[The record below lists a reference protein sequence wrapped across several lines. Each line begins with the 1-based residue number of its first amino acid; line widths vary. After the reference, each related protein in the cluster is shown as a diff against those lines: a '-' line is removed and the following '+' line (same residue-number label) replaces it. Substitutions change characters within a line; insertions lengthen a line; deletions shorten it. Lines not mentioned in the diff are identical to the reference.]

1 MNRFR
6 WRKNSWKPAPPT
18 WGAAA
23 ITGLGCALP
32 LLLGLFSGHP
42 GFLWATLGAFQAARA
57 NPLHRL
63 GMLRML
69 LQISLGACSVALGYW
84 AASYPLLSMG
94 LFACYGLLLAW
105 LQRYGNE
112 AGKLGIGLAIC
123 LCLGQGQYGVGD
135 FNNPQAIAMLFVL
148 GGLLV
153 MLLAFGLR
161 GLHGLRMWPYMPR
174 LLSVIRVLRRRARRT
189 SARQWRLQAL
199 THLLAA
205 ALGGLLVVLA
215 DLAHGYWLT
224 LAILIVLQMDVQR
237 SLARALQAGL
247 GVLCAA
253 ALLIYLGYGLADPP
267 LMVMILLPLLVLSRA
282 FQAHHYRLF
291 VLQTTL
297 SFILLTETLA
307 LNWDMPQIR
316 LINAAIGIGV
326 ALAVTLLVY
335 VLRRLIARLALRK
348 TGRSTVTAA
357 DHGTSRDRDDS
368 ITPKR

>member
-1 MNRFR
+1 MKKSLRRIKN
-6 WRKNSWKPAPPT
+6 WRPAPPT
-18 WGAAA
+18 WGAAI

-32 LLLGLFSGHP
+32 LLLGLSSGHA

-84 AASYPLLSMG
+84 AASYPLLSMA
-94 LFACYGLLLAW
+94 LFASYGLLLAW

-123 LCLGQGQYGVGD
+123 LCLGQGQYGVSD

-174 LLSVIRVLRRRARRT
+174 LLSVIRVLRRRARRG
-189 SARQWRLQAL
+189 SARQWHLQAL

-205 ALGGLLVVLA
+205 GLGGLLVVVANLS
-215 DLAHGYWLT
+215 HGYWLT
-224 LAILIVLQMDVQR
+224 LAILVMLQMDVQR
-237 SLARALQAGL
+237 SLLRALQASL
-247 GVLCAA
+247 GILAVA
-253 ALLIYLGYGLADPP
+253 ALLIYLGYSLVDPP

-307 LNWDMPQIR
+307 ANWDMPQVR
-316 LINAAIGIGV
+316 LVNAAIGIGV
-326 ALAVTLLVY
+326 ALGVVLLMY
-335 VLRRLIARLALRK
+335 LLRQLSARLALRK
-348 TGRSTVTAA
+348 AGRATATTVGH
-357 DHGTSRDRDDS
+357 DPSRDRDPV
-368 ITPKR
+368 TPER

>member
-1 MNRFR
+1 MKKAL
-6 WRKNSWKPAPPT
+6 WRRNSWKPAPPT

-69 LQISLGACSVALGYW
+69 LQIALGACSAGLGFW
-84 AASYPLLSMG
+84 AASYPLISMG

-123 LCLGQGQYGVGD
+123 LCLGQGQYGIGD

-148 GGLLV
+148 GGLWV

-161 GLHGLRMWPYMPR
+161 GMNALRMWPYMPR

-205 ALGGLLVVLA
+205 ALGGLIVVIA
-215 DLAHGYWLT
+215 DLPRGYWLT
-224 LAILIVLQMDVQR
+224 LAILVVLQMDVQR
-237 SLARALQAGL
+237 SLARALQASL
-247 GVLCAA
+247 GILCIAA
-253 ALLIYLGYGLADPP
+253 ILIYMGYSLVDPP

-282 FQAHHYRLF
+282 FQAYHYRLF

-307 LNWDMPQIR
+307 LDWDMPQVR
-316 LINAAIGIGV
+316 LINATIGV
-326 ALAVTLLVY
+326 GIALGVTLLVY
-335 VLRRLIARLALRK
+335 LVRQLIARLALRK
-348 TGRSTVTAA
+348 TGRPASTAS
-357 DHGTSRDRDDS
+357 DHDISRDRDDS
-368 ITPKR
+368 LTP

>member
-1 MNRFR
+1 MKKPL
-6 WRKNSWKPAPPT
+6 WRRNGWRPGPPA

-69 LQISLGACSVALGYW
+69 TQIALGACSAGLGFW
-84 AASYPLLSMG
+84 AASYPLISMG
-94 LFACYGLLLAW
+94 LFAFYGLLLAW

-123 LCLGQGQYGVGD
+123 LCLGQGQYGMGD

-148 GGLLV
+148 GGLWV

-161 GLHGLRMWPYMPR
+161 GLHRLRMWPYMPR
-174 LLSVIRVLRRRARRT
+174 LFSVIRVLRSRARRI
-189 SARQWRLQAL
+189 SARRWRLQAL

-205 ALGGLLVVLA
+205 ALGGLIVVLA
-215 DLAHGYWLT
+215 DLPRGYWLT
-224 LAILIVLQMDVQR
+224 LAILTVLQMDVQR
-237 SLARALQAGL
+237 SLVRALQAGL
-247 GVLCAA
+247 GILCAA
-253 ALLIYLGYGLADPP
+253 AILIYMGHSLVDPP
-267 LMVMILLPLLVLSRA
+267 LMVMILLPLLMLSRA

-307 LNWDMPQIR
+307 QDWDLPQVR
-316 LINAAIGIGV
+316 LINAVTGIGV
-326 ALAVTLLVY
+326 ALAVTLLMY
-335 VLRRLIARLALRK
+335 LLRRLIARIALRRA
-348 TGRSTVTAA
+348 GQSTETVS
-357 DHGTSRDRDDS
+357 DHGRSRDRDNS
-368 ITPKR
+368 ITP